1 MNSDAL
7 IPVTDSAPVPLS
19 SVIVEDMQVDSFDSL
34 QAMLDC
40 LVMHIKS
47 PRRAKL
53 FSLNI
58 HGANIAHSNPQF
70 KQVMQSADVM
80 ICDGMGIVL
89 ASRILTGHTIP
100 CRLAA
105 GDYMPALLE
114 RLAKERLTAF
124 FLAGKPGVAEKALAN
139 LAKKVP
145 HHTVIG
151 CHHGYILNDAA
162 LEKQVMDTI
171 NRLQPDVLFVG
182 FGMPLQEYWIDEKMA
197 QLRVGAFFPFGATL
211 DYLSGTVPRCPV
223 WLGNLGL
230 EWLFRFW
237 LEPAR
242 MFHRY
247 IIGNPV
253 FIGRQLWAAF
263 RSYEGT
269 PLQRDMLP
277 KALER

>member
-1 MNSDAL
+1 MKSNVL
-7 IPVTDSAPVPLS
+7 IPRTDNAGMSLS
-19 SVIVEDMQVDSFDSL
+19 PVIVEEMLVHSFDSL
-34 QAMLDC
+34 GAMLDC
-40 LVMHIKS
+40 LVSHIKS
-47 PRRAKL
+47 PGRAKL

-58 HGANIAHSNPQF
+58 HGANIAHSNPRF

-89 ASRILTGHTIP
+89 ASRILTGQTIP

-182 FGMPLQEYWIDEKMA
+182 FGMPLQEYWIEEKMTH
-197 QLRVGAFFPFGATL
+197 LKVGAFFPFGATL
-211 DYLSGTVPRCPV
+211 DYISGTVPRCPV

-247 IIGNPV
+247 IIGNPA
-253 FIGRQLWAAF
+253 FIGRQLWTAVRA
-263 RSYEGT
+263 YTGIL
-269 PLQRDMLP
+269 PQRELLP
-277 KALER
+277 KAIER